1 MKKPKEINQ
10 LGKAYNNGTIKNGFK
25 IINVMDYEDL
35 YILRQA
41 MIKWRDRGDD
51 MANILDLFKNKS
63 GNSRLLVSGM
73 KATRFQYLYVR
84 SDILLISRWSVDCS
98 IPI

>member
-1 MKKPKEINQ
+1 MNNLDEKLRMKDI
-10 LGKAYNNGTIKNGFK
+10 
-25 IINVMDYEDL
+25 VRCDL
-35 YILRQA
+35 KR
-41 MIKWRDRGDD
+41 
-51 MANILDLFKNKS
+51 FKNKS